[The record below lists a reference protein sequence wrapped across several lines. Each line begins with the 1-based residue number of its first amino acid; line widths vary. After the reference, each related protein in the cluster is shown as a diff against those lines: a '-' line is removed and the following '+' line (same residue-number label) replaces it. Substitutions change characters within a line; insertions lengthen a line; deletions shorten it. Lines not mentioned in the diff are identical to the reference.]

1 MSFWTLRDRPDVE
14 LVACPSPCGLMAV
27 VWRGLDPQVESVFLG
42 ARLAFCDFTLAIS
55 NRCIV
60 SNTLLSRARLVRRLQ
75 EGIRRRGSLSAC
87 MCSNSTLWGHLR

>member
-60 SNTLLSRARLVRRLQ
+60 SNTLLSRARLVFVVCRKGSDVVDPCPLVCVATVPFG
-75 EGIRRRGSLSAC
+75 GI
-87 MCSNSTLWGHLR
+87 